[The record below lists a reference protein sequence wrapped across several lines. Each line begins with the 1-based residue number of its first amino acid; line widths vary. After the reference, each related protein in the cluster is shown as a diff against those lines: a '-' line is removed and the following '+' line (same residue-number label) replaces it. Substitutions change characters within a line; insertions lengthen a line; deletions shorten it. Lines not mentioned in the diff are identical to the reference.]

1 MRLPRYARKTL
12 FKGYLLKNMA
22 NKPLSAKTIVN
33 RPVDIYFTEYAKS
46 HQNPTNKLIHWICVP
61 LIVFSIIGLVWA
73 IPFPYIKFMGRYN
86 GYFNWASFLV
96 AFSIYY
102 YYKLSP
108 VLSYLMLLV
117 LFGFS
122 YCIIALAEWQKAGG
136 PAMWQVCAVIF
147 VLSWIGQFA
156 GHKIEGKKPSF
167 LDDLKFL
174 LIGPVWLLHFLL
186 KRFSIRY

>member
-1 MRLPRYARKTL
+1 
-12 FKGYLLKNMA
+12 MA
-22 NKPLSAKTIVN
+22 NKPLSTKTIES

-61 LIVFSIIGLVWA
+61 LIVFSIMGLVWA
-73 IPFPYIKFMGRYN
+73 IPFPYIKFVGRYN

-122 YCIIALAEWQKAGG
+122 YCIIALADWQKAGG
-136 PAMWQVCAVIF
+136 PALWQVCVIIF
-147 VLSWIGQFA
+147 VLSWIGQFV